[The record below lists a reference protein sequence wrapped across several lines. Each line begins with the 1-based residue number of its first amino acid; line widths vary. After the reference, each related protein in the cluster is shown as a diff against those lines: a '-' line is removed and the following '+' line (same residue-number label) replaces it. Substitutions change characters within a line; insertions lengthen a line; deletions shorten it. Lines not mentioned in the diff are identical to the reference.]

1 MMSRRV
7 TVYDGEEIVSETIV
21 DRNWDY
27 VRHHRDKWLKS
38 SDKFVMLQ
46 DRYTEEEY
54 QAILEYRQKLRDIPQ
69 DFEDANSACDNWPSR
84 PRCIKKHD

>member
-1 MMSRRV
+1 MSRRV

-21 DRNWDY
+21 DRSWDY

-38 SDKFVMLQ
+38 SDKFVILQ

-54 QAILEYRQKLRDIPQ
+54 QAILEYRQKPRDR
-69 DFEDANSACDNWPSR
+69 DWET
-84 PRCIKKHD
+84 